1 MKKIIVPSLIAAS
14 MCLTGCAGIIK
25 RIINGGSSSSVPI
38 TGEKGAYTVMIYM
51 CGSDLESGYDG
62 NSTDVNN
69 YGLASLDI
77 SEILSVS
84 GQPEDVN
91 IIIET
96 GGARAWKNRNI
107 NASKL
112 GRFHVENKKLVKD
125 EELTYESM
133 GKTSTFQSFLE
144 WGLSKYPAEKTGVVL
159 WNHGGAMW
167 GVCYDEKKNNDS
179 LTNSEVNTALKNAFK
194 NTGRKEKLEWIGYD
208 ACLMQV
214 QDIAYKNSEY
224 FNYMIA
230 AQESEAG
237 EGWEYNS
244 WIDDVYAGKDTET
257 ILKAICDGFI
267 SSYDRTY
274 GAQGYDNDQTLSF
287 LYLSKMD
294 SYKTAFENLAKKV
307 SLAVGTQKS
316 AFQSMMKN
324 VKEYG
329 TSYYEDPTD
338 GGYSTDPYDDAYYGL
353 YGVEY
358 VSEYG
363 CYVDWGYNYFAT
375 FDVYD
380 FLTKLG
386 NKYSALS
393 TEIAAVRSELNELVV
408 YNRIGNEA
416 GQSHGLC
423 LYFPL
428 HQVCQKSKAYTNT
441 ETDFSSWRTVVNT
454 LGV

>member
-1 MKKIIVPSLIAAS
+1 MKKIVIPSLIAAS
-14 MCLTGCAGIIK
+14 ICLTGCAGIIK
-25 RIINGGSSSSVPI
+25 KIINGGGSSVPI
-38 TGEKGAYTVMIYM
+38 TGEKGSYTVMIYM

-107 NASKL
+107 SSSKL
-112 GRFHVENKKLVKD
+112 GRFHVENQKLVKD
-125 EELTYESM
+125 EELSYESM
-133 GKTSTFQSFLE
+133 GKASTFQSFLE

-167 GVCYDEKKNNDS
+167 GVCYDEKKNDDS

-224 FNYMIA
+224 FNYMIG

-244 WIDDVYAGKDTET
+244 WIDDVYAGKDTKT
-257 ILKAICDGFI
+257 ILKAVCDGFI
-267 SSYDRTY
+267 ASYDRTY
-274 GAQGYDNDQTLSF
+274 GAQGYANDQTLSY
-287 LYLSKMD
+287 LDLSKVN
-294 SYKTAFENLAKKV
+294 SYKTAFENLAKKI
-307 SLAVGTQKS
+307 SLTVGATQKS
-316 AFQSMMKN
+316 TFQKMMKN

-329 TSYYEDPTD
+329 TAYYEDVTD
-338 GGYSTDPYDDAYYGL
+338 GGYSTNPYDDAYYGN
-353 YGVEY
+353 YGVQYEDGY
-358 VSEYG
+358 
-363 CYVDWGYNYFAT
+363 YVDYGYNYFGT

-386 NKYSALS
+386 NKYSTLS
-393 TEIAAVRSELNELVV
+393 SEITSVRNELNQLVV
-408 YNRIGNEA
+408 YNKIGGQA

-428 HQVCQKSKAYTNT
+428 HQACQKAKAYTST

>member
-1 MKKIIVPSLIAAS
+1 MKKIVIPVIIAAS
-14 MCLTGCAGIIK
+14 MCLSGCGIIK
-25 RIINGGSSSSVPI
+25 RIINGGGNSVPI
-38 TGEKGAYTVMIYM
+38 TGEKGAYTIMIYM

-62 NSTDVNN
+62 YSTNVNDA
-69 YGLASLDI
+69 GLASLDI

-96 GGARAWKNRNI
+96 GGARAWKNKNVS
-107 NASKL
+107 NSKL
-112 GRFHVENKKLVKD
+112 GRFHVDNRKLVKD

-167 GVCYDEKKNNDS
+167 GVCYDEKKSDDA

-194 NTGRKEKLEWIGYD
+194 NTGRTEKLEWIGYD

-214 QDIAYKNSEY
+214 QDIADKNSEY
-224 FNYMIA
+224 FNYMIG

-237 EGWEYNS
+237 EGWEYDT
-244 WIDDVYAGKDTET
+244 WIDDVYAGKDTKT

-267 SSYDRTY
+267 ASYDRTY
-274 GAQGYDNDQTLSF
+274 GAQGYANDQTLSY
-287 LYLSKMD
+287 LDLSKM
-294 SYKTAFENLAKKV
+294 SAYKRAFESLAKKI
-307 SLAVGTQKS
+307 SLTVGATQKS
-316 AFQSMMKN
+316 AFQKMMKN

-329 TSYYEDPTD
+329 TAYYDDVTD
-338 GGYSTDPYDDAYYGL
+338 GGFSTNPHDDAYYGN

-386 NKYSALS
+386 NKYSTLSSEITSVRNAL
-393 TEIAAVRSELNELVV
+393 NQLVA
-408 YNRIGNEA
+408 YNKIGGEA
-416 GQSHGLC
+416 GESHGLC

-428 HQVCQKSKAYTNT
+428 HQVCQKAKAYSTT

-454 LGV
+454 LGA